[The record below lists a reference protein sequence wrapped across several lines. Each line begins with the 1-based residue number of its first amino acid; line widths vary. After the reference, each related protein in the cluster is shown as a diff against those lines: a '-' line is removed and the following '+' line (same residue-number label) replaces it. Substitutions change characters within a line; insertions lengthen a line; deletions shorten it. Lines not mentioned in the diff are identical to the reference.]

1 MEVLIWIR
9 CHSVKTDTESF
20 FRRLRLKAHFHNQ
33 TSIPQKDVFE
43 AVNPKK
49 STWSPPEDQFG
60 SLELF
65 IRQCRH
71 DIDTLPKFRP
81 KRPINLTES
90 ELSALKSLV
99 LAMTLLSN
107 LLIRVVHW

>member
-1 MEVLIWIR
+1 MQVAN
-9 CHSVKTDTESF
+9 KTINTKVGLDLPMSE
-20 FRRLRLKAHFHNQ
+20 Q
-33 TSIPQKDVFE
+33 SIHQNDVFE
-43 AVNPKK
+43 AVHPKK

-71 DIDTLPKFRP
+71 DTDTLPKFLP

-90 ELSALKSLV
+90 ELSAFKSLT
-99 LAMTLLSN
+99 MTLL
-107 LLIRVVHW
+107 